1 MNTPSTPSPAISFIG
16 RKNSGKTTLFEKL
29 IANLSDKGLRIAT
42 IKHHGHPDFDIDISG
57 RDSYRH
63 RAAGAQ
69 STTIL
74 SDVRFAQ
81 ITELSTPRSCE
92 SVISQLSGYDLVLV
106 EGFKQASIAH
116 IELFRAENPRD
127 IEAASILPD
136 VWKERVKN
144 KSSDTASATDNQ
156 NTLPIAV
163 ITDIPSVQANANQ
176 FQIPCF
182 TFDDIEPLA
191 SFLQDRFA
199 RPKMS
204 VVIQAGGE
212 SKRMGVPKETVSFL
226 GKPMICHVI
235 ERVSSL
241 ADELIVTTNNP
252 DRLQFLKKTYPT
264 IQLVPDRLK
273 TRGSISG
280 LYTALLCAHHD
291 LVSVV
296 ACDMLDF
303 PVALLAQEALL
314 LRPCAYPNL
323 AVVLP
328 KSEHGIEPFAGVYR
342 KEPCLSKLEQFI
354 SEKGNNTSLRDYLD
368 LLPCGYIDCTSPSKC
383 ARFGGSFL
391 NANTPEEL
399 IAAKNMLTTSS
410 EYLY

>member
-1 MNTPSTPSPAISFIG
+1 MSFSVLPSPAVSFIG
-16 RKNSGKTTLFEKL
+16 RKNSGKTTLLEKV
-29 IANLSDKGLRIAT
+29 IAYLSEKGLRIAT
-42 IKHHGHPDFDIDISG
+42 IKHHGHPDFDIDIPG

-92 SVISQLSGYDLVLV
+92 SAISQLSGYDLVLV
-106 EGFKQASIAH
+106 EGFKQASLAH

-127 IEAASILPD
+127 IEAAAKLPD
-136 VWKERVKN
+136 VWKTQVQN
-144 KSSDTASATDNQ
+144 KSLGTTSTSVHQ
-156 NTLPIAV
+156 NALPVAV
-163 ITDIPSVQANANQ
+163 ITDIPTVQANANQ
-176 FQIPCF
+176 FQVPCF
-182 TFDDIEPLA
+182 TFDDIELLA

-199 RPKMS
+199 RPKLS
-204 VVIQAGGE
+204 VVVQAGGE
-212 SKRMGVPKETVSFL
+212 SKRMGVPKDTVSFL
-226 GKPMICHVI
+226 GKPLICHVL

-241 ADELIVTTNNP
+241 ADELIVTTNDP
-252 DRLQFLKKTYPT
+252 DRLQFLKKTYPA
-264 IQLVPDRLK
+264 IRFVPDQLK
-273 TRGSISG
+273 TRGSIPG

-291 LVSVV
+291 LVGIV

-314 LRPCAYPNL
+314 LRPCAHPDL
-323 AVVLP
+323 GVVLP
-328 KSEHGIEPFAGVYR
+328 KSEQGIEPFAGVYR
-342 KEPCLSKLEQFI
+342 KELCCSKLEQFI
-354 SEKGNNTSLRDYLD
+354 SEKGSSASLRMFLD
-368 LLPCGYIDCTSPSKC
+368 ELPCGYIDCTSPAKC

-391 NANTPEEL
+391 NANTPEDL
-399 IAAKNMLTTSS
+399 ITAKDILTISS

>member
-1 MNTPSTPSPAISFIG
+1 MNAPSIPSPAISFVG
-16 RKNSGKTTLFEKL
+16 RKNSGKTTLLEKL
-29 IANLSDKGLRIAT
+29 ITNLADKGLRIAT
-42 IKHHGHPDFDIDISG
+42 IKHHGHPDFDIDIPG

-182 TFDDIEPLA
+182 TFDEIEPLA

-212 SKRMGVPKETVSFL
+212 SKRMGAPK
-226 GKPMICHVI
+226 
-235 ERVSSL
+235 
-241 ADELIVTTNNP
+241 
-252 DRLQFLKKTYPT
+252 
-264 IQLVPDRLK
+264 
-273 TRGSISG
+273 
-280 LYTALLCAHHD
+280 
-291 LVSVV
+291 
-296 ACDMLDF
+296 
-303 PVALLAQEALL
+303 
-314 LRPCAYPNL
+314 
-323 AVVLP
+323 
-328 KSEHGIEPFAGVYR
+328 
-342 KEPCLSKLEQFI
+342 
-354 SEKGNNTSLRDYLD
+354 
-368 LLPCGYIDCTSPSKC
+368 
-383 ARFGGSFL
+383 
-391 NANTPEEL
+391 
-399 IAAKNMLTTSS
+399 
-410 EYLY
+410 